1 MTDEP
6 KASEPI
12 ADPAVSVVGPG
23 DGETIFLGTT
33 RLRVLEDGSNTGHR
47 LGLAESVLA
56 PHTPGPPQHRHA
68 QHDEGF
74 YIIAGTVRF
83 TVGEN
88 DYDATPGTLVV
99 VPPGAPHT
107 FANMTGQP
115 AVMLSTFTPDLYVQY
130 FRDLQDMIASG
141 QALTPQANIRTMS
154 HYATEPAT
162 DFAWKP
168 EG

>member
-12 ADPAVSVVGPG
+12 TVPAVSVVGPG
-23 DGETIFLGTT
+23 EGETIFLGTT

-74 YIIAGTVRF
+74 YIISGTVRF
-83 TVGEN
+83 TVGEK
-88 DYDATPGTLVV
+88 DYDATAGTLVM

-107 FANMTGQP
+107 FANVTDQP

-130 FRDLQDMIASG
+130 FRDLRDMLAGG
-141 QALTPQANIRTMS
+141 QALTPRTNIQTMS
-154 HYATEPAT
+154 RYATEPA
-162 DFAWKP
+162 
-168 EG
+168 